1 MIKRHKGTWIAMY
14 ICALVSLVLL
24 CSASWFIISLETHPI
39 SNVDAEMDAY
49 KIMYADTSDSFAV
62 TEGVIY
68 NGKTYTLDQ
77 IKSEIVAAKKTE
89 LYGNGEVDISINWKL
104 GYYNDGTTQIEN
116 PDEIGKVA
124 GTHYCEIIDNVTGQV
139 IEPKHRVVI
148 GQDELSV
155 SATLKN
161 TYPLFV
167 GKTVFYRATWT
178 GVTATDDTYKTDNIE
193 YEVKETDFEGTD
205 QTASATTPADNDGAS
220 VKADSSDAHAVFLL
234 KNNFKVSEAP
244 KAQVTYTILTT
255 CYSIEGTDTSKVK
268 YYPTLN
274 KGLEET
280 KKAADE
286 ATANGA
292 SAAATTLV
300 AMQSFTYGEKTYT
313 SNPNESK
320 EELKY
325 THTISGTKTVVSNV
339 TLILPY
345 VKTTKFNGTEEAYK
359 ESDRAAINSS
369 TTQTTAVDGFY
380 EVTRN
385 DSAFGDAKAMCVNL
399 VTLQG
404 ILNNNG
410 HIEICGIMG
419 NPAPFCNVPQA
430 STSGNHAALNMAKYT
445 EETGE
450 NKKEYSSQIN
460 MVENA
465 NATLKVCGYIS
476 NGGGAMITADK
487 GVITMPFVI
496 YNYYGGTNT
505 VGKYQKGDIAP
516 FTMFDMPNIQAKLK
530 CKGGAGGATIQAISS
545 LFTDS
550 ITAAVSS
557 VSITIN
563 ARYNLTQFCMF
574 GDSSSLGE
582 TALFDMHDTNG
593 YAIFEY
599 NPEESESYAY
609 TTEGYRPIG
618 DAPTKITLQGNTRSG
633 DIQLVINLGIKDKVY
648 DALGSFAGGLAL
660 AALGIED
667 PTVVSFS
674 EVKMPVSYKIKLH
687 LSGEVN
693 DKGAVVSTKK
703 YDFNSDFKFMPGSEL
718 YIENG
723 AQVNV
728 NKTEKGGGLLFYG
741 AIDPTSTRYTG
752 NGILKNYYSAIAA
765 KTPAKCYINNASL
778 KVNSG
783 AAIGGEVT
791 PKGANAVLEIVS
803 GAVLSITEQEGNGTR
818 SGISFSFTNTGTET
832 QSARGLVKY
841 GPNIPTDE
849 EGKAPTLANKR
860 YTSVENGSSYVW
872 ACDIKITINY
882 YLDKGT
888 LEGQTGGTVTKVY
901 EANSKDGLT
910 LGASHLTKPTR
921 AYYKFGAD
929 WYTDSGFKTVAS
941 GQTTYT
947 DTTYNLYAQWTA
959 IEYTIAYKYV
969 GVDATLPSVTFE
981 KFTVETNAVTL
992 PTPTHETYTFTA
1004 WYADEGCS
1012 DSKRINSS
1020 ISGKDLLGMVTITD
1034 TTNNIVTIYGEWT
1047 SITYTVIF
1055 SGGELHGGGTTA
1067 NWSQSYSNF
1076 NGVTLPDP
1084 MSGEV
1089 WRTDPSKQ
1097 YHFVGWYI
1105 GDTKVES
1112 LNTDMFTIVDDK
1124 PQSLTLTAK
1133 WVEKA
1138 YTINLKNQITPYSDI
1153 VFDGSTVYIDESQLN
1168 ENSVLNNPSQLL
1180 AAYEDKAR
1188 TYDKDATQMYYFVGW
1203 TANSNGT
1210 TKVET
1215 IDFSNTSSITIYAV
1229 WTTKNTIQ
1237 ITESSGSGSL
1247 QSVKYS
1253 IFIADDTSG
1262 LNSKEYPYTAAMDKP
1277 LYIVPGYAFKIDNLN
1292 NITSSAIQITWNI
1305 AGGGY
1310 DYTSG
1315 SASTE
1320 KYTGTVDRS
1329 SCLVEGTLITLA
1341 DGTQKRIEDITTDDV
1356 LLVFNH
1362 LTGKL
1367 EAQKLFFTAHKDE
1380 AAKLY
1385 RILTLEFSNGESVRI
1400 AGNHGFFD
1408 LTLNKYVYID
1418 EYNVCEYIGH
1428 TFYSAKYV
1436 DGVLVEEEA
1445 TLVNSFVIEEF
1456 VKVYSPVSEHTFNC
1470 FAENMLSIT
1479 PLFNVN
1485 EGFANIF
1492 EYGEGM
1498 RYDEEQMAQD
1508 IEKYGLYTYEEFA
1521 EYYTYEQFMATGTP
1535 YFKIAVGKGYITY
1548 EEMLNVIEYIK
1559 SEGLLEQ
1566 Q

>member
-49 KIMYADTSDSFAV
+49 KIMDADTSGSFNV
-62 TEGVIY
+62 SHVIY

-89 LYGNGEVDISINWKL
+89 LYGNGAVDISINWKL

-300 AMQSFTYGEKTYT
+300 AMQSFTYGEITYT

-419 NPAPFCNVPQA
+419 NPAPFCNIPQA

-445 EETGE
+445 EGTG
-450 NKKEYSSQIN
+450 EYSSQIN

-505 VGKYQKGDIAP
+505 VGKYQKGGIIP
-516 FTMFDMPNIQAKLK
+516 FTMFDMPNIQVKLK
-530 CKGGAGGATIQAISS
+530 CKGGAGGASIKGISS
-545 LFTDS
+545 LFTDEIS
-550 ITAAVSS
+550 AS
-557 VSITIN
+557 VLGQTITIN
-563 ARYNLTQFCMF
+563 SRYNLTEFYIF
-574 GDSSSLGE
+574 GDSGSLGE
-582 TALFDMHDTNG
+582 GTLFDMYDTSG
-593 YAIFEY
+593 YAEFEY
-599 NPEESESYAY
+599 NPGQSDY
-609 TTEGYRPIG
+609 TTNGYKPNK
-618 DAPTKITLQGNTRSG
+618 DTATKITLKGNTESG
-633 DIQLVINLGIKDKVY
+633 NIEMVINLGLKAKFGDFLWGV
-648 DALGSFAGGLAL
+648 ASGLLGVD
-660 AALGIED
+660 D
-667 PTVVSFS
+667 PTVVSFT
-674 EVKMPVSYKIKLH
+674 EVRFPVSYKIELH

-693 DKGAVVSTKK
+693 EKGEVIAQKQ
-703 YDFNSDFKFMPGSEL
+703 YDFNSDFKFLPGSEL

-888 LEGQTGGTVTKVY
+888 LEGSTGANGVVTKTFN
-901 EANSKDGLT
+901 ANSKDGLT

-921 AYYKFGAD
+921 PYYKFGAD

-959 IEYTIAYKYV
+959 IEYTIAYKYKSV

-1004 WYADEGCS
+1004 WYADEGYS

-1188 TYDKDATQMYYFVGW
+1188 TYDKDATQENYFVGW

-1237 ITESSGSGSL
+1237 ISNSSSGSGSL
-1247 QSVKYS
+1247 KSVKYS

-1262 LNSKEYPYTAAMDKP
+1262 LNSKEYSYTAAMDKP
-1277 LYIVPGYAFKIDNLN
+1277 LYIAPGYAFKIDNLN
-1292 NITSSAIQITWNI
+1292 NITSSGSSAIKTTWQT

-1315 SASTE
+1315 NASVE
-1320 KYTGTVDRS
+1320 KYTGTVNR

-1341 DGTQKRIEDITTDDV
+1341 DGTQKRIEDITADDM

-1362 LTGKL
+1362 ETGKF
-1367 EAQKLFFTAHKDE
+1367 EARHITYVDHMGE
-1380 AAKLY
+1380 AASNCRVLNLVFSDGTVL
-1385 RILTLEFSNGESVRI
+1385 RIVGT
-1400 AGNHGFFD
+1400 HGVYD
-1408 LTLNKYVYID
+1408 MTLNKYVYIS
-1418 EYNVCEYIGH
+1418 EYNVSDFLGHIFYTAEYDGEK
-1428 TFYSAKYV
+1428 FVGGKLELVDAYV
-1436 DGVLVEEEA
+1436 
-1445 TLVNSFVIEEF
+1445 TEEF
-1456 VKVYSPVSEHTFNC
+1456 VRVYSPITVYEANC
-1470 FAENMLSIT
+1470 FANNLLTVTPLMDGVESLIDIFDFDENM
-1479 PLFNVN
+1479 
-1485 EGFANIF
+1485 IF
-1492 EYGEGM
+1492 DMDKKQAEVAEN
-1498 RYDEEQMAQD
+1498 
-1508 IEKYGLYTYEEFA
+1508 GLYTYEDFA
-1521 EYYTYEQFMATGTP
+1521 EYYSREEFDYLISFIERESQF
-1535 YFKIAVGKGYITY
+1535 FKISLAKGRVEKEDI
-1548 EEMLNVIEYIK
+1548 IK
-1559 SEGLLEQ
+1559 LFNFVLRS
-1566 Q
+1566 

>member
-1 MIKRHKGTWIAMY
+1 MY

-49 KIMYADTSDSFAV
+49 KIMDADTSGSFNV
-62 TEGVIY
+62 SKNVIY

-77 IKSEIVAAKKTE
+77 VKAEIVGDIDTL
-89 LYGNGEVDISINWKL
+89 LYGNGAVDISINWKL
-104 GYYNDGTTQIEN
+104 GYYFTKDDKGKEIEITN

-139 IEPKHRVVI
+139 IEPKHKVVI
-148 GQDELSV
+148 GQDTLTVNAE
-155 SATLKN
+155 LKN
-161 TYPLFV
+161 TSPLFV
-167 GKTVFYRATWT
+167 GKTVTYSATWT
-178 GVTATDDTYKTDNIE
+178 GKISGDPYTTNNIS
-193 YEVKETDFEGTD
+193 YTVKETDFEGNNQTD
-205 QTASATTPADNDGAS
+205 LATTPANNDGAS
-220 VKADSSDAHAVFLL
+220 VKVNSGEEHDVFLL

-244 KAQVTYTILTT
+244 KATVEYTILAN
-255 CYSIEGTDTSKVK
+255 CYSIHYDSTQKKNVVL
-268 YYPTLN
+268 YYGSLN
-274 KGLEET
+274 QGLTET
-280 KKAADE
+280 N
-286 ATANGA
+286 TANKSG
-292 SAAATTLV
+292 TTLV
-300 AMQSFTYGEKTYT
+300 AMQSFSYKHNDIVWTCT
-313 SNPNESK
+313 SDPNKSDSTNGK
-320 EELKY
+320 IVTY
-325 THTISGTKTVVSNV
+325 THTISGDKTVANNV
-339 TLILPY
+339 TLIIPY
-345 VKTTKFNGTEEAYK
+345 VQTTAFDGTEEAYK

-419 NPAPFCNVPQA
+419 NPAPFCNIPQA

-582 TALFDMHDTNG
+582 TALFDMYDTNG

-693 DKGAVVSTKK
+693 DKGAVVSTKQ

-752 NGILKNYYSAIAA
+752 NSILKNYYSAIAA

-841 GPNIPTDE
+841 GSNIPTDE

-910 LGASHLTKPTR
+910 LGASNLTKPTR

-1210 TKVET
+1210 TKVEA

-1237 ITESSGSGSL
+1237 ISNSDGSGSL
-1247 QSVKYS
+1247 KSVEYS

-1262 LNSKEYPYTAAMDKP
+1262 LNSKEYPYTAAMGNP
-1277 LYIVPGYAFKIDNLN
+1277 LYIAPGYAFKIDNLN
-1292 NITSSAIQITWNI
+1292 NITSSAIKTAWQT

-1380 AAKLY
+1380 AAKLH
-1385 RILTLEFSNGESVRI
+1385 RILTIEFSNGESVRI
-1400 AGNHGFFD
+1400 AGNHGFFN

-1436 DGVLVEEEA
+1436 DGVFVEEEV